1 MDTTTRLNIADMP
14 KGEQARMANMA
25 ERYGQYM
32 AENAYIPL
40 QDLPKYERAYK
51 QVYGK

>member
-1 MDTTTRLNIADMP
+1 MP
-14 KGEQARMANMA
+14 KEEQTRTVNMA
-25 ERYGQYM
+25 EMYGQYL

-51 QVYGK
+51 QVYGKLHQNLSI